1 MLDSGCH
8 VSEDVATAICE
19 ERPMMVDHGEIVKEE
34 PILMKI
40 ESVAPSV
47 SNCDQ
52 AIKMIVD
59 GIGNDELIT
68 FLRGDISL
76 VERAKDWVRIYKSI
90 DNTCLLH
97 LLTTLYLDRLAMV
110 FLQSPLGT
118 TNLILYGYC
127 YGNLR

>member
-1 MLDSGCH
+1 
-8 VSEDVATAICE
+8 
-19 ERPMMVDHGEIVKEE
+19 MMVDHGEIVKEE

-68 FLRGDISL
+68 FLRGDTSL

-118 TNLILYGYC
+118 INLILYGYC